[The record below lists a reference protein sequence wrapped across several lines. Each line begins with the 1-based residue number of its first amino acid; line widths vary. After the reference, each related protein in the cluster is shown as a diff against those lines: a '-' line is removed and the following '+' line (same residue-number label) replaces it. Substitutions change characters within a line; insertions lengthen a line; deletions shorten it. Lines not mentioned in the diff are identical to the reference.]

1 MKLKKA
7 VILFLT
13 FIYLFVAS
21 GVAFNFH
28 YCKGKIN
35 NISLAFGQK
44 HDNCCGKKKMTKKNC
59 CKEKTAVLKINDT
72 QYSSTSLKT
81 PTTSINTID
90 ACFSQIS
97 FHLNDNFEKKVISR
111 IDAPPDIYRNPI
123 YLQYRILII

>member
-1 MKLKKA
+1 M
-7 VILFLT
+7 
-13 FIYLFVAS
+13 FVAS

-35 NISLAFGQK
+35 SISLAFGQK
-44 HDNCCGKKKMTKKNC
+44 HDGCCGKKKMTKKNC

-90 ACFSQIS
+90 AGFSQIS
-97 FHLNDNFEKKVISR
+97 FHLNNSFETKAISR
-111 IDAPPDIYRNPI
+111 VDAPPDIYRNPI